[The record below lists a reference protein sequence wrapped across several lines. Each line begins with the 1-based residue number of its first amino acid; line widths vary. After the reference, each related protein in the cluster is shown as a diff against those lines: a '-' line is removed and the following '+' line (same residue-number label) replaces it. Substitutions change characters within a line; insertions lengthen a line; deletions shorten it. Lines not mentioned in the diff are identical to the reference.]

1 MIRKIA
7 NRMNNF
13 PILKT
18 NIARIYIKIK
28 YHLEF
33 YLRKLLNRFPETK
46 KNKKEKPIVIQLPIT
61 YKCNFDCVMCGMQT
75 KVKCKDFSP
84 NDLDIILKDRLF
96 SEVISVGV
104 NGGEPFI
111 KRDLVEYIE
120 KIIDNLPKLKK
131 IYIISNGY
139 FTNSILDK
147 LAIIKEMA
155 NEKDIEI
162 GLSLSLD
169 GVGKMQDYIRGA
181 KGSFEKITNTIDL
194 LIKNKSKYVDYLDI
208 ICTITKYNIYYLS
221 EVEAWA
227 RKKGIEVAYNIATIH
242 NRIYNYEKYDD
253 FTVLND
259 ALAKKM
265 TEEFFYEKF
274 RESYSQKYFCLYKYL
289 QTGIRYA
296 SCSYQDWDGVTITPN
311 GQLSYC
317 ATFSKEL
324 GNAVNESAEK
334 LFRENK
340 DYQKQLIKENC
351 DFCSHYSYSVQKKYY
366 KEYIDEILKC
376 I

>member
-1 MIRKIA
+1 MFKKIA

-28 YHLEF
+28 YDLEF

-46 KNKKEKPIVIQLPIT
+46 KNKKEKPIVVQLPIT

-75 KVKCKDFSP
+75 KVKCKDFLP
-84 NDLDIILKDRLF
+84 NDLDKILKDRLF

-111 KRDLVEYIE
+111 KRDLVDYIK

-147 LAIIKEMA
+147 LTIIKEMA

-181 KGSFEKITNTIDL
+181 QGSFDKITNTIDL
-194 LIKNKSKYVDYLDI
+194 IIKNKSKYVDYLDI

-221 EVEAWA
+221 EVEEWA
-227 RKKGIEVAYNIATIH
+227 QKKGINVAYNLATIH

-259 ALAKKM
+259 PLAKKM
-265 TEEFFYEKF
+265 TEEFFYKKF
-274 RESYSQKYFCLYKYL
+274 RETYSQKYFCLYKYL
-289 QTGIRYA
+289 QSGIRYA
-296 SCSYQDWDGVTITPN
+296 SCSYQNWDGVTITPN

-317 ATFSKEL
+317 ATFSKEI

-334 LFRENK
+334 LFRGNK
-340 DYQKQLIKENC
+340 NYQKQLIKENC